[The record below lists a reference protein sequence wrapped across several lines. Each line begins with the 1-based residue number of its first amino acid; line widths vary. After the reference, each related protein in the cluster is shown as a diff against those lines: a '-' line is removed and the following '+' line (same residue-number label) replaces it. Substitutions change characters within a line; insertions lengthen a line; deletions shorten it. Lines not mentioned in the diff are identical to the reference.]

1 MLFMAAFSSS
11 SASPVS
17 VIRADADREL
27 AAFCADHRTALLEIG
42 EELAPAADALEAM
55 LAGGK
60 RLRPTFCYWGWRGAG
75 GAAGDGRIVRAAA
88 SLEFLQ
94 ACALIH
100 DDVIDNSDTRRGLPA
115 THKRLAKLHA
125 DHGWSGDSE
134 GFGRGAAILIGD
146 LCLAWSDEMYQASGF
161 GQDTLALGRRP
172 FDAMRTEVM
181 AGQYL
186 DTLEQVRGTGTRE
199 AALRVMRYKSAKYTI
214 ERPLHLGAALAGRLP
229 ELEVVYTAYGLPLG
243 VAFQLRDDVLG
254 VFGDPSTTG
263 KPAGDDLREG
273 KRTLVVA
280 ETLARAGAADGARFT
295 ALLGAPDLSVES
307 VEWMCGLIESSGALA
322 ACEELVERY
331 AGEALAA
338 LESPELDASAREPL
352 RALVAAATRR
362 TH

>member
-1 MLFMAAFSSS
+1 MVPSSS
-11 SASPVS
+11 PSASAVFAARS
-17 VIRADADREL
+17 GVDREL
-27 AAFCADHRTALLEIG
+27 TSFCAGHRAQLLEIG
-42 EELAPAADALEAM
+42 EELAPAMDALEAM
-55 LAGGK
+55 ISGGK

-75 GAAGDGRIVRAAA
+75 GAAEDERVVRAAA

-94 ACALIH
+94 ACALVH

-125 DHGWSGDSE
+125 DQGWSGDSE
-134 GFGRGAAILIGD
+134 GFGQGAAILIGD

-161 GQDTLALGRRP
+161 PTEVLGRGRPP

-199 AALRVMRYKSAKYTI
+199 AALRVMRYKSAKYTV
-214 ERPLHLGAALAGRLP
+214 ERPLHLGAALAGRHG
-229 ELEVVYTAYGLPLG
+229 ELAGVYTDYGIPLG
-243 VAFQLRDDVLG
+243 IAFQLRDDVLG

-280 ETLARAGAADGARFT
+280 ETLARAGAADAERFRS
-295 ALLGAPDLSVES
+295 LLGAPDLSVAS
-307 VEWMCGLIESSGALA
+307 VEWMCSLIEGSGALA
-322 ACEELVERY
+322 ACEEMIAEY
-331 AGEALAA
+331 ADRAVAA

-352 RALVAAATRR
+352 RQLVVAATSRSF
-362 TH
+362 

>member
-1 MLFMAAFSSS
+1 MALSPS
-11 SASPVS
+11 SATSVSPVS
-17 VIRADADREL
+17 VIRSAVDGEL
-27 AAFCADHRTALLEIG
+27 TAFCATHRARLLEIG
-42 EELAPAADALEAM
+42 AELAPAMDALEAM
-55 LAGGK
+55 LSGGK

-75 GAAGDGRIVRAAA
+75 GAEDDGRIVRAAA

-100 DDVIDNSDTRRGLPA
+100 DDVIDRSDTRRGLPA
-115 THKRLAKLHA
+115 THRRLAALHA
-125 DHGWSGDSE
+125 EQGWSGDSE
-134 GFGRGAAILIGD
+134 GFGQGAAILIGD
-146 LCLAWSDEMYQASGF
+146 ICLAWSDEMYQASGF
-161 GQDTLALGRRP
+161 GLETLQAGRPP

-214 ERPLHLGAALAGRLP
+214 ERPLHLGAALAGRLDA
-229 ELEVVYTAYGLPLG
+229 LEGVYTDYGLPLG

-254 VFGDPSTTG
+254 VFGDPGTTG

-280 ETLARAGAADGARFT
+280 ETLARAGRADADRFRS
-295 ALLGAPDLSVES
+295 LLGTPELSTES
-307 VEWMCGLIESSGALA
+307 VEWMCALITDSGALK
-322 ACEELVERY
+322 ACEALIEEY
-331 AGEALAA
+331 AGQALEA
-338 LESPELDASAREPL
+338 LESPELDAAAREPL
-352 RALVAAATRR
+352 RRLVVAATSR

>member
-1 MLFMAAFSSS
+1 MAASSS
-11 SASPVS
+11 SSVSPVS
-17 VIRADADREL
+17 VIRSEVDREL
-27 AAFCADHRTALLEIG
+27 SEFHSTRRTQLLEIG
-42 EELAPAADALEAM
+42 EELAPALDALEAM
-55 LAGGK
+55 LSGGK
-60 RLRPTFCYWGWRGAG
+60 RLRPTFCYWGWRGAA
-75 GAAGDGRIVRAAA
+75 GAPGDERMIRAAA

-134 GFGRGAAILIGD
+134 EFGQGAAILIGD

-161 GQDTLALGRRP
+161 DARVLRDGRPP

-186 DTLEQVRGTGTRE
+186 DTLEQVRGTTTRE
-199 AALRVMRYKSAKYTI
+199 AALRVMRYKSAKYTV
-214 ERPLHLGAALAGRLP
+214 ERPLHVGAALAGRQDLAQ
-229 ELEVVYTAYGLPLG
+229 VFTDYGIPLG
-243 VAFQLRDDVLG
+243 IAFQLRDDVLS

-273 KRTLVVA
+273 KRTLIVA
-280 ETLARAGAADGARFT
+280 ETLARASADEAERFRS
-295 ALLGAPDLSVES
+295 LLGAPDLSVES
-307 VEWMCGLIESSGALA
+307 VEWMRSVIEGSGALA
-322 ACEELVERY
+322 VCEAMITEYAER
-331 AGEALAA
+331 AVAA

-352 RALVAAATRR
+352 RRLVVDATERSF
-362 TH
+362 

>member
-1 MLFMAAFSSS
+1 MSASSS
-11 SASPVS
+11 SASPVAS
-17 VIRADADREL
+17 VRSAVDAEL
-27 AAFCADHRTALLEIG
+27 EAFCTAHRAQLLEIG
-42 EELAPAADALEAM
+42 AELAPAMDALEAM

-75 GAAGDGRIVRAAA
+75 GAAGDPRVFRAAA
-88 SLEFLQ
+88 ALEFLQ
-94 ACALIH
+94 ACALVH

-125 DHGWSGDSE
+125 DHGWNGDSE
-134 GFGRGAAILIGD
+134 GFGQGAAVLIGD

-161 GQDTLALGRRP
+161 PLESLQRGRSP

-186 DTLEQVRGTGTRE
+186 DTLEQVRGTESRE

-214 ERPLHLGAALAGRLP
+214 ERPLHLGAALAGRHE
-229 ELEVVYTAYGLPLG
+229 ELAPVYTAYGIPLG

-280 ETLARAGAADGARFT
+280 ETLARSGRADADRFRS
-295 ALLGAPDLSVES
+295 LLGAPDLSMEA
-307 VEWMCGLIESSGALA
+307 VEWMCALIESSGALD
-322 ACEELVERY
+322 ACEELVTRY
-331 AGEALAA
+331 SDEALAA
-338 LESPELDASAREPL
+338 LESPALDESAREPL
-352 RALVAAATRR
+352 RELVAAATRR
-362 TH
+362 AH

>member
-1 MLFMAAFSSS
+1 M
-11 SASPVS
+11 SASTTPPAFPIS
-17 VIRADADREL
+17 VIRADTDREL
-27 AAFCADHRTALLEIG
+27 AAFCSEHRTALLEVG
-42 EELAPAADALEAM
+42 QELAPAMDALEAM
-55 LAGGK
+55 ISGGK

-75 GAAGDGRIVRAAA
+75 GAAHDDRIVRAAA
-88 SLEFLQ
+88 SLELLQ

-100 DDVIDNSDTRRGLPA
+100 DDVIDNSGTRRGLPA

-125 DHGWSGDSE
+125 DQGWGGDSE
-134 GFGRGAAILIGD
+134 GFGTGAAILIGD
-146 LCLAWSDEMYQASGF
+146 LCLAWSDEMYQSSGF

-199 AALRVMRYKSAKYTI
+199 AALRVMRYKTAKYTI

-229 ELEVVYTAYGLPLG
+229 ELEGVYTAYGLPLG

-263 KPAGDDLREG
+263 KPTGDDLREG

-280 ETLARAGAADGARFT
+280 ETLARAGETDAARFSD
-295 ALLGAPDLSVES
+295 LLGTADLSVGS

-322 ACEELVERY
+322 ACEELIERY
-331 AGEALAA
+331 AEEAMAA
-338 LESPELDASAREPL
+338 LESPELDASAKQPL
-352 RALVAAATRR
+352 HTLVEAVTRR